1 MTFRVIAGVLVT
13 LIVLIVANEMA
24 FSSGLFDSRSVGSVG
39 GLGVLAAVFGMRVLQ
54 QSRGQGSHAL
64 RNVAIWLAIVTALA
78 FGYWLFGEQ

>member
-1 MTFRVIAGVLVT
+1 MTFPVIAGVLVT

-24 FSSGLFDSRSVGSVG
+24 FSGRLFDSQTVGTVGS
-39 GLGVLAAVFGMRVLQ
+39 LGVLAAVFGMRVLQ
-54 QSRGQGSHAL
+54 QSRGQGSDVL

>member
-24 FSSGLFDSRSVGSVG
+24 FSGGLFDSRSVGSVG